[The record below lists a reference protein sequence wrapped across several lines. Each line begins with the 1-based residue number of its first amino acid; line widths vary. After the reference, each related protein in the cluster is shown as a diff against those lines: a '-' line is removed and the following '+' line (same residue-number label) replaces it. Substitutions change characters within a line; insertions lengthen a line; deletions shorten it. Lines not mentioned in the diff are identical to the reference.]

1 MGNLFSISV
10 VLFMAIFTTLLFI
23 GQLAVLI
30 GHAIH
35 RTSYS
40 MSMTL
45 IVTCSIMWTIFY
57 AITHL
62 A

>member
-1 MGNLFSISV
+1 MGNLFAISV
-10 VLFMAIFTTLLFI
+10 VLMIAIFTSLMFI
-23 GQLAVLI
+23 GQLVVMM
-30 GHAIH
+30 GYAINKQN
-35 RTSYS
+35 YS